1 MMEFSKE
8 ETMIIL
14 FCILASFITTLTMM
28 IWHLRHINRMLR
40 NIYINCTE
48 LTLSVKKDI
57 EK

>member
-1 MMEFSKE
+1 
-8 ETMIIL
+8 MIVLI
-14 FCILASFITTLTMM
+14 CILASFITTLTMM
-28 IWHLRHINRMLR
+28 IWHLRNINRMLR

>member
-1 MMEFSKE
+1 MEINKE

-40 NIYINCTE
+40 NIYKNYTE
-48 LTLSVKKDI
+48 LILSVKKDV
-57 EK
+57 EE

>member
-1 MMEFSKE
+1 
-8 ETMIIL
+8 MIIL
-14 FCILASFITTLTMM
+14 MCILASFITTLTMM

-40 NIYINCTE
+40 NIYKNFTE